1 MGHFSNSFWSII
13 FRYVGKR
20 VLYVYKAHKKTRV
33 HGKAPSRLRAIWG
46 RITRVHGNAGTVKA
60 KFRRNLPPQAMGKRV
75 RVVRLRLMLVQH
87 YNTSEISCCV
97 KYTIFG
103 FNVLFWIIG
112 FALLAV
118 GVWAHFE
125 KNSAYSHLNKASR
138 FYLDPAIFLIF
149 AGGLIFLIGFSGC
162 VGALRENT
170 CFLALYSTI
179 IGLLLLAEMALI
191 VLVFASKDWI
201 TQEFFT
207 RLDDTVIMYRDDPD
221 LQALIDW
228 VQIYFKCCGMRSPND
243 WDMNIYFNKSSQQ
256 FSSPEA
262 GGVPYS
268 CCKKMRGLD
277 GGPINFFCGHGAR
290 LFKEG
295 LSDTIH
301 SEGCTPKI
309 ENYLS
314 QNMTYVAIAVVLV
327 AVIQILGILFAQ
339 NLRSDIF
346 AQRARW
352 YTGR

>member
-1 MGHFSNSFWSII
+1 MAPVQRSARGHAVTAQS
-13 FRYVGKR
+13 RPR
-20 VLYVYKAHKKTRV
+20 
-33 HGKAPSRLRAIWG
+33 PSRR
-46 RITRVHGNAGTVKA
+46 HH
-60 KFRRNLPPQAMGKRV
+60 M
-75 RVVRLRLMLVQH
+75 VVQ
-87 YNTSEISCCV
+87 YDPGSSEISCCV

-112 FALLAV
+112 FALLAI
-118 GVWAHFE
+118 GVWAHYE
-125 KNSAYSHLNKASR
+125 KNSAYSHLNKASK
-138 FYLDPAIFLIF
+138 FYLDPAVFLIF

-179 IGLLLLAEMALI
+179 IGLLLLAEMALV
-191 VLVFASKDWI
+191 VLIFASKDWI

-228 VQIYFKCCGMRSPND
+228 VQIYFKCCGMRSPHD

-268 CCKKMRGLD
+268 CCKQLRGAG
-277 GGPINFFCGHGAR
+277 GGPINYFCGHGAR
-290 LFKEG
+290 LMKEG
-295 LSDTIH
+295 LSDAIH
-301 SEGCTPKI
+301 AEGCTPKI

-314 QNMTYVAIAVVLV
+314 QNMTYVAVAVVLV

-346 AQRARW
+346 AQRAKWFHR
-352 YTGR
+352 

>member
-1 MGHFSNSFWSII
+1 
-13 FRYVGKR
+13 
-20 VLYVYKAHKKTRV
+20 VYKAHKKTGA
-33 HGKAPSRLRAIWG
+33 HGKVPSRVRAIWG
-46 RITRVHGNAGTVKA
+46 RITRVHGNVGTVKA
-60 KFRRNLPPQAMGKRV
+60 KFCRNLPPQAMGKRV
-75 RVVRLRLMLVQH
+75 RVLMLVQH

-125 KNSAYSHLNKASR
+125 KNSAYSHLNKASK

-179 IGLLLLAEMALI
+179 IGLLLLAEMALV
-191 VLVFASKDWI
+191 VLIFASKDWI

-268 CCKKMRGLD
+268 CCKKMRGMD

-314 QNMTYVAIAVVLV
+314 QNMTYVAIAVILV

>member
-1 MGHFSNSFWSII
+1 MAPVQRTTRSRPISLS
-13 FRYVGKR
+13 
-20 VLYVYKAHKKTRV
+20 AHRHRSGTMM
-33 HGKAPSRLRAIWG
+33 SRR
-46 RITRVHGNAGTVKA
+46 
-60 KFRRNLPPQAMGKRV
+60 Q
-75 RVVRLRLMLVQH
+75 LMLVQH

-125 KNSAYSHLNKASR
+125 KNSAYSHLNKASK

-149 AGGLIFLIGFSGC
+149 AGSLIFLIGFSGC

-179 IGLLLLAEMALI
+179 IGLLLLAEMALV
-191 VLVFASKDWI
+191 VLIFASKDWI

-268 CCKKMRGLD
+268 CCKKMRGVD

-290 LFKEG
+290 LFKE
-295 LSDTIH
+295 
-301 SEGCTPKI
+301 
-309 ENYLS
+309 
-314 QNMTYVAIAVVLV
+314 
-327 AVIQILGILFAQ
+327 VI
-339 NLRSDIF
+339 S
-346 AQRARW
+346 
-352 YTGR
+352 